1 MWKNQRIYILGAGK
15 SGIAAAEYLAEQ
27 GAAVWLNDEKNKD
40 AFDPCTLEKLA
51 AKGVILDL
59 GRTAD
64 PLSIKADLIMQS
76 PGYPADKP
84 VLLEAAAA
92 GIPVVS
98 EIELGYLATKASIM
112 GITGSNGKTTTT
124 SLLGEIMKKAFS
136 NVFVGGNIGTPFIS
150 EAGKLAAEDWAVLE
164 LSSFQL
170 ETIRSFRPKIG
181 LILNMTPDHLDRHK
195 TFENYCEA
203 KWRIAE
209 FQDASDWLVLNYD
222 DPMIRQWAEEKT
234 SVKSRKL
241 FFSRKTE
248 LSEGVWV
255 DGRGMIMVSLLGE
268 QTPVMATTDIRIPG
282 AHNLENVLAAVGAA
296 FAAGVKPEQIAQA
309 IREFKGVAHR
319 IEPVEEIHGVLYVND
334 SKATNTDA
342 AIKAM
347 DSFSRPIL
355 LIAGGLGKGG
365 SYYDMIEKVK
375 EKVKWLVLIGDD
387 ADKIEAAALEQGYQR
402 IQRAGSLAEAVDFCA
417 SHASSGDVVLLSP
430 ACASYDMF
438 KNYGHRGDAFK
449 ELVRALPGVK
459 A

>member
-15 SGIAAAEYLAEQ
+15 SGMAAAEYLADQ
-27 GAAVWLNDEKNKD
+27 GAAVWLNDEKNRD
-40 AFDPCTLEKLA
+40 AFDPCALEKLA
-51 AKGVILDL
+51 AKGVILDF
-59 GRTAD
+59 GRTAE

-98 EIELGYLATKASIM
+98 EIELGFLSTRASIM

-124 SLLGEIMKKAFS
+124 SLLGEIMKKAFR

-150 EAGKLAAEDWAVLE
+150 EAGKLTAEDWAVLE

-209 FQDASDWLVLNYD
+209 FQNASDWLVLNYD
-222 DPMIRQWAEEKT
+222 DPLIRQWAEDKT
-234 SVKSRKL
+234 AVKSRKL

-255 DGRGMIMVSLLGE
+255 DGRGMIMVSLQGE
-268 QTPVMATTDIRIPG
+268 QTPILATADIQIPG

-296 FAAGVKPEQIAQA
+296 FAAGVKPDQIAEA

-319 IEPVEEIHGVLYVND
+319 IERVEEIDGVLYIND
-334 SKATNTDA
+334 SKGTNTDA
-342 AIKAM
+342 AIKAL
-347 DSFSRPIL
+347 DSFNRPIL

-365 SYYDMIEKVK
+365 SYHDMIEKVK

-387 ADKIEAAALEQGYQR
+387 ADKIEAAALEQGYGQ
-402 IQRAGSLAEAVDFCA
+402 IHRAGSLTAAVDFCA
-417 SHASSGDVVLLSP
+417 SHAFPGDVVLLSP

-449 ELVRALPGVK
+449 ELVRALPGVR